1 MALASVSHIYRPPD
15 TVDFFFVF
23 FQSFSA
29 GNFDQQLAQV
39 GIGQDGQDGQHGQ
52 DGQDGQV
59 NLLSF
64 SETASCPLG
73 NSFTTLP
80 RFDPLTL
87 HKLTIIDHS

>member
-1 MALASVSHIYRPPD
+1 MALASVSHISRPPD
-15 TVDFFFVF
+15 TVDFIFVF

-73 NSFTTLP
+73 DSFTNLP
-80 RFDPLTL
+80 SFDPLTL

>member
-1 MALASVSHIYRPPD
+1 LIFSSSS
-15 TVDFFFVF
+15 F
-23 FQSFSA
+23 SLFSA

-59 NLLSF
+59 NLFSF
-64 SETASCPLG
+64 SEATACPLG

-80 RFDPLTL
+80 SFDPLTL

>member
-1 MALASVSHIYRPPD
+1 LIFSSSS
-15 TVDFFFVF
+15 F
-23 FQSFSA
+23 SLFSA

-39 GIGQDGQDGQHGQ
+39 GIGQDGQDGPHGQ

-73 NSFTTLP
+73 NSFTNLP
-80 RFDPLTL
+80 SFDPLTL